1 VTKEEFVQSS
11 EFVGAILT
19 ATSVSFSGKTTSVIF
34 SDSGT
39 HEIILTENLWNTS
52 DKEICMIPLLTNEQI
67 DEMTEENTPEDIV
80 TKYLPELTERFLG
93 SNSRLA

>member
-1 VTKEEFVQSS
+1 MTKEEFVQSS

-34 SDSGT
+34 SDNGT
-39 HEIILTENLWNTS
+39 HEIILTENLWNAN
-52 DKEICMIPLLTNEQI
+52 DKEVYMIPLLTNEQI

-80 TKYLPELTERFLG
+80 TKYLSELTERFLG
-93 SNSRLA
+93 SNSQLA